1 MNVARRLLRVHVLV
15 QVDDSHLNE
24 TLRPLRG
31 FPRRPA
37 AGPCPDPFLGLLR
50 ATHEQHRSA
59 AEAYRHLKSLFTVKT
74 SLLRRARTR
83 GRCSTFA
90 EQPKAGSLLED
101 PAKGAGEKQK
111 AESVKEGRDEVTMTR
126 GARSAN
132 EESEIAPFSFVCLR
146 SFRFAGKCRPDT

>member
-59 AEAYRHLKSLFTVKT
+59 AEAYRHLKSLFTVKM
-74 SLLRRARTR
+74 SLLRRARARALLDIRRTTEGWISLPEEEGPE
-83 GRCSTFA
+83 GRQEEETA
-90 EQPKAGSLLED
+90 
-101 PAKGAGEKQK
+101 
-111 AESVKEGRDEVTMTR
+111 KEGRDEATVTR
-126 GARSAN
+126 DARSAN
-132 EESEIAPFSFVCLR
+132 EESEIAPFPFVCLR
-146 SFRFAGKCRPDT
+146 SFRFADECCPDT